1 MTIGLA
7 MLVRDEEATIERAIA
22 QALPVV
28 DHVTI
33 LDTGSTDNTIDVA
46 KATLYETG
54 TDYLVEQRPFD
65 GFGPSRTAL
74 LEFARQA
81 PTEHTLMLDAD
92 HQLHIEGERPDL
104 DADEYMVR
112 VRDDGGRLPLL
123 TRTQHPFRYEGV
135 AHAYLC
141 SDVPPKI
148 AHTDWLSIDGG
159 PGASREKLERDLV
172 LLKQAHEDDPA
183 DRRTV
188 FYLAQT
194 YRDLDMV
201 DAAIA
206 MYRKRA
212 QMGGWP
218 EEVYWARYQ
227 AGCLLAEH
235 VSFQQGAHHL
245 LAAWESRPTRIEA
258 LRALANSA
266 NAVANK
272 TPVPDDILFV
282 QPAAYAATP

>member
-1 MTIGLA
+1 MVGLA
-7 MLVRDEEATIERAIA
+7 MLVRNEEATIARAIK
-22 QALPVV
+22 QTLPIV
-28 DHVTI
+28 DHITI
-33 LDTGSTDNTIDVA
+33 LDTGSTDDTVEVA

-54 TDYLVEQRPFD
+54 MDGLIEQRPFD

-74 LEFARQA
+74 LELTRQA
-81 PTEHTLMLDAD
+81 PTDYTLMLDAD
-92 HQLHIEGERPDL
+92 HTLHIEGDRPTL
-104 DADEYMVR
+104 DADEYMIR

-135 AHAYLC
+135 AHSYLC
-141 SDVPPKI
+141 TDEPAKV

-159 PGASREKLERDLV
+159 PGASREKLQRDLA
-172 LLKQAHEDDPA
+172 LLQQAHIEDPTNT
-183 DRRTV
+183 RTV
-188 FYLAQT
+188 HYLAQT

-227 AGCLLAEH
+227 AGCLLSQH
-235 VSFQQGAHHL
+235 KSFQQGAHML
-245 LAAWESRPTRIEA
+245 LAAWESRPTRVEA
-258 LRALANSA
+258 LRALANAA
-266 NAVANK
+266 NAVAAK
-272 TPVPDDILFV
+272 TPVPDDVLFV

>member
-1 MTIGLA
+1 MTVGLA
-7 MLVRDEEATIERAIA
+7 MLVRNEEETVRRAIE

-28 DHVTI
+28 DHVTV
-33 LDTGSTDNTIDVA
+33 LDTGSTDRTQDIIRD
-46 KATLYETG
+46 LLREIPG
-54 TDYLVEQRPFD
+54 ILHEREWD

-74 LEFARQA
+74 LEFAREA
-81 PTEHTLMLDAD
+81 GTDYTLQLDAD
-92 HQLHIEGERPDL
+92 HTLHIEGERPDL
-104 DADEYMVR
+104 DADEYMIR

-123 TRTQHPFRYEGV
+123 TKTQHPFRYEGV

-141 SDVPPKI
+141 TDVTPKV

-159 PGASREKLERDLV
+159 PGASREKLQRDLE
-172 LLKQAHEDDPA
+172 LLQQAHMEDPTNA
-183 DRRTV
+183 RTV
-188 FYLAQT
+188 HYLAQT

-201 DAAIA
+201 DDAIA

-245 LAAWESRPTRIEA
+245 LAAWESRPTRVEA

-266 NAVANK
+266 NAVAAK

-282 QPAAYAATP
+282 RPAAYAATP

>member
-7 MLVRDEEATIERAIA
+7 LLVKDEAASVRRAIT
-22 QALPVV
+22 QTLSIV

-33 LDTGSTDNTIDVA
+33 LDTGSTDETIEIA
-46 KATLYETG
+46 KTTTHETG
-54 TDYLVEQRPFD
+54 VDCLIEERPFD

-74 LEFARQA
+74 LEIARQA
-81 PTEHTLMLDAD
+81 PTDYTLMLDAD
-92 HQLHIEGERPDL
+92 HRLHIEGDQPTL
-104 DADEYMVR
+104 DADEYMIR

-135 AHAYLC
+135 AHSYLC
-141 SDVPPKI
+141 TDEPAKV
-148 AHTDWLSIDGG
+148 ARTDWLSIDGG
-159 PGASREKLERDLV
+159 SGASREKLQRDLM
-172 LLKQAHEDDPA
+172 LLQKAHEEDPS
-183 DRRTV
+183 DRRTA

-201 DAAIA
+201 DAAIQ

-227 AGCLLAEH
+227 AGILLSEH
-235 VSFQQGAHHL
+235 KSFQQGAHML
-245 LAAWESRPTRIEA
+245 LAAWEARPCRAEA
-258 LRALANSA
+258 LRALANAA
-266 NAVANK
+266 NSVAAK

-282 QPAAYAATP
+282 RPAAYAATT

>member
-7 MLVRDEEATIERAIA
+7 LLVKNEEAGIGRAIE

-54 TDYLVEQRPFD
+54 VDFLIERRPFD

-92 HQLHIEGERPDL
+92 HTLHIEGDRPEL
-104 DADEYMVR
+104 DADEYMIR

-135 AHAYLC
+135 AHSYLVA
-141 SDVPPKI
+141 DKPPTV

-159 PGASREKLERDLV
+159 PGASREKIECDRV
-172 LLKQAHEDDPA
+172 LLEQEHRKHPRDA
-183 DRRTV
+183 RTV

-201 DAAIA
+201 DAAIQ

-227 AGCLLAEH
+227 AGCLLSQH
-235 VSFQQGAHHL
+235 KSFQQGAHML
-245 LAAWESRPTRIEA
+245 LAAWESRPSRVEA
-258 LRALANSA
+258 LRALANAA
-266 NAVANK
+266 NAVAAK
-272 TPVPDDILFV
+272 TTVPDDVLFV
-282 QPAAYAATP
+282 QPAAYAATT